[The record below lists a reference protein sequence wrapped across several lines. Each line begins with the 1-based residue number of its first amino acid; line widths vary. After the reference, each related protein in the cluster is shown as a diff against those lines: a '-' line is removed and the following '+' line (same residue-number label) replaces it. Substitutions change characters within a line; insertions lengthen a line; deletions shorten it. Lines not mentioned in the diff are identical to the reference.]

1 LSGARGYIVRRVV
14 GALGTLLFVLLFNFV
29 LFRVMPGSPVDTIA
43 RNQRLSPDE
52 VRALIADFG
61 LDRPLPEQI
70 PGYLWDTARGNLG
83 YSFTSGR
90 PVVSVLA
97 GRVWPTVI
105 LVLPSTVLS
114 IALGMW
120 FGIHA
125 GWARGSARDAG
136 SVGVSMLLYSVPEGW
151 LGMIL
156 LLVFGVVVGVFPLGG
171 YVTSPPPTGLAYV
184 SDVVTHAF
192 LPTLTLVL
200 AYIGEYVLVMRS
212 SIVDVSRDDYLTTA
226 RAKGLPDHLVR
237 RRHAVPNALLPI
249 ATLIFSSF
257 GFILGGAVVIE
268 AIFNWPGL
276 GLLTYQ
282 AIDDQDFPVI
292 QGVFLLSSTVV
303 IAFNL
308 LADISYGYIDPR
320 ARLT

>member
-1 LSGARGYIVRRVV
+1 
-14 GALGTLLFVLLFNFV
+14 
-29 LFRVMPGSPVDTIA
+29 
-43 RNQRLSPDE
+43 
-52 VRALIADFG
+52 
-61 LDRPLPEQI
+61 
-70 PGYLWDTARGNLG
+70 
-83 YSFTSGR
+83 
-90 PVVSVLA
+90 
-97 GRVWPTVI
+97 
-105 LVLPSTVLS
+105 
-114 IALGMW
+114 
-120 FGIHA
+120 
-125 GWARGSARDAG
+125 
-136 SVGVSMLLYSVPEGW
+136 
-151 LGMIL
+151 
-156 LLVFGVVVGVFPLGG
+156 
-171 YVTSPPPTGLAYV
+171 
-184 SDVVTHAF
+184 
-192 LPTLTLVL
+192 
-200 AYIGEYVLVMRS
+200 
-212 SIVDVSRDDYLTTA
+212 VSRDDYLTTA